1 MVDAKNPFL
10 AFALTSVG
18 TRNWSDSLFSSARS
32 KSRVFWAKDA
42 FEASGF
48 SLDWCCP
55 RNLHNLL
62 AGIRLIS
69 WRLGDFIQQFQS
81 DRFINGM
88 SLALC
93 LFYLLFPT
101 VFGDDMARRG
111 FLSTP
116 TVLGNSAGA
125 PAWSVCYLCWRP
137 SSGKLLVK

>member
-1 MVDAKNPFL
+1 MPFE
-10 AFALTSVG
+10 AG
-18 TRNWSDSLFSSARS
+18 FSSVLS
-32 KSRVFWAKDA
+32 SQ
-42 FEASGF
+42 S
-48 SLDWCCP
+48 S
-55 RNLHNLL
+55 HLL

-93 LFYLLFPT
+93 LFYLLPT

-116 TVLGNSAGA
+116 TVLGIALA
-125 PAWSVCYLCWRP
+125 PAWSACLSLLA
-137 SSGKLLVK
+137 SSLGKLLVK

>member
-1 MVDAKNPFL
+1 MP
-10 AFALTSVG
+10 
-18 TRNWSDSLFSSARS
+18 
-32 KSRVFWAKDA
+32 

-48 SLDWCCP
+48 SLDRCCP

-93 LFYLLFPT
+93 LFYLLFT

-111 FLSTP
+111 FNNSQLFWAIALVP
-116 TVLGNSAGA
+116 LLGPLA
-125 PAWSVCYLCWRP
+125 YLCWRP
-137 SSGKLLVK
+137 PLRETSGEVAQAPWPAARDRELYQHLPEKLKLDLCNSTCVLL